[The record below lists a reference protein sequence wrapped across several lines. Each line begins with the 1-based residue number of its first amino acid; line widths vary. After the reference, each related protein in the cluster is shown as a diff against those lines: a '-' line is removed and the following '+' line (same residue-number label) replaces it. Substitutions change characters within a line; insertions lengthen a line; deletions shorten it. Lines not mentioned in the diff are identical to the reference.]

1 MQKQNVIKMLIQGVL
16 FIILL
21 IIFYFM
27 YMKTAIEQ
35 FTKGSTTISL
45 TSKNLSQLEPPIFIL
60 CPDPPFKPS
69 FFKNHGVRSLGVE
82 KWFWFQKYFYKGFQ
96 NHSALDLYMKMSHQY
111 GSDWKIVLLDFRYV
125 LHDFLNTGFHRIS

>member
-21 IIFYFM
+21 IMFYFM

-35 FTKGSTTISL
+35 FTKGSTTIAQTPETL
-45 TSKNLSQLEPPIFIL
+45 PKLEPPIFIF

-69 FFKNHGVRSLGVE
+69 FFKSHSVKSLGVE
-82 KWFWFQKYFYKGFQ
+82 KYFWLFGYNFNTFENY
-96 NHSALDLYMKMSHQY
+96 SAFDLHMKMSHQL
-111 GSDWKIVLLDFRYV
+111 GSDWKILMIDVERYV
-125 LHDFLNTGFHRIS
+125 LNEFNLKVI

>member
-21 IIFYFM
+21 IMFYFM

-35 FTKGSTTISL
+35 FTKGSTTISQSPKDL
-45 TSKNLSQLEPPIFIL
+45 AELDSPIFIL

-69 FFKNHGVRSLGVE
+69 FFKNHGVRSLGVV
-82 KWFWFQKYFYKGFQ
+82 KYFWFQKYFYRGFET
-96 NHSALDLYMKMSHQY
+96 HSALDLYMKMSHQY
-111 GSDWKIVLLDFRYV
+111 GTDWKFLLLHFDEYV
-125 LHDFLNTGFHRIS
+125 LHEF

>member
-1 MQKQNVIKMLIQGVL
+1 MKKENIIEKLIQGVI
-16 FIILL
+16 FIVLL
-21 IIFYFM
+21 MIFYFM

-45 TSKNLSQLEPPIFIL
+45 TSKDLSQLEPPIFIL

-82 KWFWFQKYFYKGFQ
+82 KWFWFQKYFYKGFE
-96 NHSALDLYMKMSHQY
+96 NHTALDIYMKMPHQY
-111 GSDWKIVLLDFRYV
+111 GTDWKFLLIHFDGYV
-125 LHDFLNTGFHRIS
+125 LHNF

>member
-1 MQKQNVIKMLIQGVL
+1 
-16 FIILL
+16 
-21 IIFYFM
+21 M

-35 FTKGSTTISL
+35 FSKGSTTISQTPKDL
-45 TSKNLSQLEPPIFIL
+45 SKLEPPIFIL

-111 GSDWKIVLLDFRYV
+111 GTDWKFLLLNFDGYV
-125 LHDFLNTGFHRIS
+125 LHEF